1 MNERDEREL
10 SGMTDEQQRELEQQ
24 RRDRESIDLG
34 TGLGAGVSP
43 VLPTD
48 VDGHTPDSRWMSTTN
63 EEVAEPNWAHA
74 EEVEPGLQ
82 RLDAQHEPLKLSKDT
97 HIVSV
102 FGEDIGRIEGVYG
115 YAPTNEPVWASVKE
129 GDRHLMVPVMSG
141 QMEDDG
147 LHVPYPKNI
156 IETAPP
162 LGEGIQAEMALYSH
176 YNERRMLPATDGYT
190 QDSERTMHPVS
201 IAA

>member
-1 MNERDEREL
+1 
-10 SGMTDEQQRELEQQ
+10 
-24 RRDRESIDLG
+24 
-34 TGLGAGVSP
+34 
-43 VLPTD
+43 
-48 VDGHTPDSRWMSTTN
+48 MSTTN

-147 LHVPYPKNI
+147 LHVPYPKKHHRDRSAAGRRHSGRDGPVQPLQR
-156 IETAPP
+156 AP
-162 LGEGIQAEMALYSH
+162 H
-176 YNERRMLPATDGYT
+176 
-190 QDSERTMHPVS
+190 
-201 IAA
+201 AAGHRWLHAGQRAHDAPG